1 VLSFDTVPICEELL
15 SKSLQAI
22 FIDKLEAIVPSLDE
36 RRVRDYLLKLED
48 IWSPLGPQ
56 ADGNLQATNPPFR
69 TDERSIDA
77 WEKR

>member
-1 VLSFDTVPICEELL
+1 VLSFDTAPIYEELL
-15 SKSLQAI
+15 SQSLQAS
-22 FIDKLEAIVPSLDE
+22 FIDKLEAIVSSLEE

-56 ADGNLQATNPPFR
+56 ADVDLQATNPPFR